1 MILVEDWKFHICLFL
16 DKNSPRNNKMS
27 DKSSR
32 KKKQVLLDYRNMD
45 FICSS
50 YCIFLKGLTHDLG
63 RKMEFSSLL
72 IFTQNGP

>member
-32 KKKQVLLDYRNMD
+32 KKKKNAPRLLKYGFYMLVILY
-45 FICSS
+45 F
-50 YCIFLKGLTHDLG
+50 FKGV
-63 RKMEFSSLL
+63 
-72 IFTQNGP
+72 NP